1 MIYEIRSYQVDS
13 ENVPE
18 FERRFGTG
26 YVDRAEFSSLAGFWR
41 TTDQPQSE
49 VIHVWPY
56 RDQAE
61 RTERRALAARHPNW
75 PPATGEFVDRMMVEL
90 VIPFDFVEE
99 PAPAAVGPVF
109 EIRYD
114 YFKVADLRAAGEAW
128 SKAIRERSKHDS
140 LVLAGR
146 LEFGQTNGIVQI
158 WAHPD
163 EEHRAR
169 AVAVAGA
176 GATRPADCPAPLS
189 TLVKRLAPAEFSP
202 LQ

>member
-1 MIYEIRSYQVDS
+1 MIYEIRSYQVAP

-18 FERRFGTG
+18 FERRFGAG
-26 YVDRAEFSSLAGFWR
+26 YVDRAAFSPLTAFWR
-41 TTDQPQSE
+41 TKDRLQSE
-49 VIHVWPY
+49 VVHVWPY
-56 RDQAE
+56 ADLAE

-75 PPATGEFVDRMMVEL
+75 PPATGGFVNRMMVEL

-99 PAPAAVGPVF
+99 RAPGTLGPVF

-114 YFKVADLRAAGEAW
+114 YFQVNELRAADEAW
-128 SKAIRERSKHDS
+128 SHAIRERSKRDS

-158 WAHPD
+158 WAYPD
-163 EEHRAR
+163 EQSRAHRA
-169 AVAVAGA
+169 AAHGA
-176 GATRPADCPAPLS
+176 WQSFDGPVPIS
-189 TLVKRLAPAEFSP
+189 TVVKRLAPSEFSP